1 MMSNSAMRDLALSR
15 ATVDRSA
22 HRRSDSDALHA
33 AIGDARSRVFPVHR
47 GSAQINTSHELH
59 FDLNLSVSEYS
70 GWAYVGSESDISY
83 YCVFVDELYV
93 QANSPESW
101 HNLRSV
107 GAHLN
112 DRDAG
117 LMVTAVAL
125 DNWHA
130 THTHCPRCGSLTEI
144 TESGWTRTCP
154 HDGSVHFPRTDP
166 AVIMSVTDHQDR
178 ILLARQSRWEPGWMS
193 VLAGFVE
200 SGESLESAVIR
211 EIAEE
216 SGIEVDPHSVTYL
229 GSQPWPFPNSLM
241 LGFTS
246 RVSTTYGSEDLIPVT
261 VDGEEIV
268 HAQWFSRQEL
278 KKACIDGDVHLPPPV
293 SIAHRIIVH
302 WFGEPLPRESKFR

>member
-1 MMSNSAMRDLALSR
+1 MVSNSAMRDLALSR

-22 HRRSDSDALHA
+22 HRRSESDALHA
-33 AIGDARSRVFPVHR
+33 AIGDSKSRVFPVHR
-47 GSAQINTSHELH
+47 GSAQINKSHELH
-59 FDLNLSVSEYS
+59 FDLNLSVSEHS

-130 THTHCPRCGSLTEI
+130 THTHCPRCGSHTEV
-144 TESGWTRTCP
+144 TQSGWTRTCP
-154 HDGSVHFPRTDP
+154 RDGSVHFPRTDP

-246 RVSTTYGSEDLIPVT
+246 RVSSMYGSEDLIPVT

-268 HAQWFSRQEL
+268 YAQWFSRQEL
-278 KKACIDGDVHLPPPV
+278 KTARIEGEVHLPPPV

>member
-1 MMSNSAMRDLALSR
+1 MISNSAMRDLALSR

-22 HRRSDSDALHA
+22 HRRSESDALHA

-59 FDLNLSVSEYS
+59 FDLNLSESEYR
-70 GWAYVGSESDISY
+70 GWAYVGSESDIAY
-83 YCVFVDELYV
+83 YCVFVDEHYV
-93 QANSPESW
+93 QANNPESW

-130 THTHCPRCGSLTEI
+130 THTHCPRCGSLTEV
-144 TESGWTRTCP
+144 TQSGWTRTCP
-154 HDGSVHFPRTDP
+154 QDGSVHFPRTDP

-216 SGIEVDPHSVTYL
+216 SGVEVDPHSVTYL

-246 RVSTTYGSEDLIPVT
+246 RVSSKYGSQDLIPVT
-261 VDGEEIV
+261 VDGDEIV